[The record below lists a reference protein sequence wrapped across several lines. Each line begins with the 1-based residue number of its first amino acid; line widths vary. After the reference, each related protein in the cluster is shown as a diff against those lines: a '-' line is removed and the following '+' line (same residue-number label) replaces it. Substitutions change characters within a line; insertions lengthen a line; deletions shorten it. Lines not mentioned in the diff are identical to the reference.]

1 MAATN
6 GNQYR
11 ATAKIISDAL
21 RKAAVQDDF
30 KRIRQMCETLMDNA
44 AEGDIQ
50 AAQFIRDTLDGK
62 PKQQVEVSGEDGG
75 PVAMSLAVSFKA
87 PSAD

>member
-1 MAATN
+1 MAASN

-21 RKAAVQDDF
+21 RKAAVQDDY
-30 KRIRQMCETLMDNA
+30 KRIRKMCETLMDNA
-44 AEGDIQ
+44 AGGDIQ

-75 PVAMSLAVSFKA
+75 PVAMSLSVSFK
-87 PSAD
+87 S